1 MSKIDAPASVD
12 WVLVRRFVAFCS
24 VFLVGTILLSFLFQ
38 PMWLPIFVGMFISYL
53 LAPSVDYFGKS
64 GAKRVCGILCFLLLF
79 YAIVALLAVW
89 GLPELYTELFALTR
103 RIPAVY
109 HTLLTKWLPWLQT
122 TLLTSGFFSP
132 EEVTRLFLEW
142 KEALQ
147 LADRA
152 QQALTTLWK
161 TVPNV
166 LGTVLNFCLI
176 PLVSFCILQHY
187 HSIYRQIKRYVPEDL
202 RSPLRIFANRV
213 DQTIRSVLKGQVT
226 VAFLVT
232 LCYLIGFSI
241 IGLPSA
247 ITIGLIAGVC
257 RLIPYL
263 DVVVG
268 GALGLIVILSDF
280 HSLSQL
286 LYLFIVF
293 VTVQSLDGMVITPRI
308 IGERIGLHPMIVI
321 LSILS
326 FAQWF
331 GFWGVLLAIPT
342 IALLKV
348 LWVSATPF
356 YWASGFFLKLPR

>member
-1 MSKIDAPASVD
+1 MTNRPPSSSVD
-12 WVLVRRFVAFCS
+12 WILVRRFVAFCS
-24 VFLVGTILLSFLFQ
+24 VFLVGGLLLSFLYQ
-38 PMWLPIFVGMFISYL
+38 PMWLPIFVGLFISYL
-53 LAPSVDYFGKS
+53 LVPWVDRFGKS
-64 GAKRVCGILCFLLLF
+64 GAKRVCGILGFLLLF
-79 YAIVALLAVW
+79 YTIVALLAIW

-109 HTLLTKWLPWLQT
+109 QTLLTKWVPWLQSM
-122 TLLTSGFFSP
+122 LISSGLFSP
-132 EEVTRLFLEW
+132 KEISTFFVEW

-147 LADRA
+147 LVDRA
-152 QQALTTLWK
+152 QQALTTLWR

-176 PLVSFCILQHY
+176 PVVSFCILQHY
-187 HSIYRQIKRYVPEDL
+187 HSIRHHMTRYVPHDL
-202 RSPLRIFANRV
+202 RAPLQIFGHRV

-232 LCYLIGFSI
+232 LCYLIGFSL

-247 ITIGLIAGVC
+247 LTIGVIAGSC

-263 DVVVG
+263 DLVVG
-268 GALGLIVILSDF
+268 GVLSLIVILSDF
-280 HSLSQL
+280 HGMGQL
-286 LYLFIVF
+286 LSLLIVF

-356 YWASGFFLKLPR
+356 YWASSFFLRR

>member
-1 MSKIDAPASVD
+1 MIQSHVPKSVD
-12 WVLVRRFVAFCS
+12 WVLARRFVLFCS
-24 VFLVGTILLSFLFQ
+24 VSLVGFFLISLLFH

-53 LAPSVDYFGKS
+53 LLPWVDRFGKN
-64 GAKRVCGILCFLLLF
+64 GAKRVCGILGFLLLF
-79 YAIVALLAVW
+79 YIGITLLAIW

-109 HTLLTKWLPWLQT
+109 HTLLTKWVPWVQSFLIS
-122 TLLTSGFFSP
+122 SGFFSP
-132 EEVTRLFLEW
+132 KEINAFFLEW

-147 LADRA
+147 LVDRA
-152 QQALTTLWK
+152 QQALTTLWR

-166 LGTVLNFCLI
+166 LGTVLNLCLI
-176 PLVSFCILQHY
+176 PLVSFFLLQHY
-187 HSIYRQIKRYVPEDL
+187 HRIQDQLRQYIPDDL
-202 RSPLRIFANRV
+202 RGPLRVFGTRV
-213 DQTIRSVLKGQVT
+213 DQTIRSVLRGQVT

-232 LCYLIGFSI
+232 VCYLIGFSL

-247 ITIGLIAGVC
+247 ITIGLIAGSC

-268 GALGLIVILSDF
+268 GVLGLLVILSDF
-280 HSLSQL
+280 HSISQVVSL
-286 LYLFIVF
+286 LVVFIV
-293 VTVQSLDGMVITPRI
+293 VQSLDGMLITPRI

-331 GFWGVLLAIPT
+331 GFWGVLLAIPS

-348 LWVSATPF
+348 LWVSAAPF
-356 YWASGFFLKLPR
+356 YWASAFFVRREK